1 MTLTKQPTAMSSM
14 HYHHL
19 DAGAEMVTRGGWVLP
34 SRYSTVDEELECIK
48 RTVGL
53 ADISHFGKLR
63 LQGELVELD
72 LGKTI
77 PGYGGTPRGFAVVTS
92 PNKEGLVVA
101 RLASDEYLIVT
112 RTGHSASVA
121 ESITP
126 PGCAHLV
133 DVTSDLGAV
142 RVIGPNAAYVL
153 DSVDQL
159 DLEPEYFPNLSCT
172 QGKVADIHCT
182 IVRRDIG
189 GILSYDLFFGRYYG
203 DHMWESLVHNGLPHG
218 LAPVGMEAMGN
229 IWDDLAQGNQDEE

>member
-1 MTLTKQPTAMSSM
+1 MTLTKPPTAMSSM
-14 HYHHL
+14 HYQHL
-19 DAGAEMVTRGGWVLP
+19 HAGAEMVTRGGWFLP
-34 SRYSTVDEELECIK
+34 SRYSTVDEELACI
-48 RTVGL
+48 RHTAGL
-53 ADISHFGKLR
+53 VDISHFGKIR

-72 LGKTI
+72 FGKTI

-92 PNKEGLVVA
+92 SKKEGMVVA

-112 RTGHSASVA
+112 EAGHSSSVA
-121 ESITP
+121 EGITL

-133 DVTSDLGAV
+133 DVTSDLAAA

-229 IWDDLAQGNQDEE
+229 FWDDLSQADQDAE

>member
-1 MTLTKQPTAMSSM
+1 M
-14 HYHHL
+14 HYQHL
-19 DAGAEMVTRGGWVLP
+19 HAEAEMVTRGGWLLP
-34 SRYSTVDEELECIK
+34 SRYSTVDEELACI
-48 RTVGL
+48 RLTAGL
-53 ADISHFGKLR
+53 VDISHFGKLR

-92 PNKEGLVVA
+92 SKKEGMVVA

-112 RTGHSASVA
+112 EAGHSSNVA
-121 ESITP
+121 ESITL

-133 DVTSDLGAV
+133 DVTSDLAAV

-229 IWDDLAQGNQDEE
+229 FWDDLAHGDQDGE

>member
-1 MTLTKQPTAMSSM
+1 MTLTKPPTAMSPM
-14 HYHHL
+14 HYQHL
-19 DAGAEMVTRGGWVLP
+19 HAEAEMVTRGGWLLP
-34 SRYSTVDEELECIK
+34 SRYSTVDEELACI
-48 RTVGL
+48 RLTAGL
-53 ADISHFGKLR
+53 VDISHFGKLR

-92 PNKEGLVVA
+92 SKKEGMVVA

-112 RTGHSASVA
+112 EAGHSSNVA
-121 ESITP
+121 ESITL

-133 DVTSDLGAV
+133 DVTSDLAAV

-229 IWDDLAQGNQDEE
+229 FWDDLAHGDQDGE

>member
-1 MTLTKQPTAMSSM
+1 M
-14 HYHHL
+14 HYQHL
-19 DAGAEMVTRGGWVLP
+19 HAEAEMVTRGGWLLP
-34 SRYSTVDEELECIK
+34 SRYSTVDEELACI
-48 RTVGL
+48 RLTAGL
-53 ADISHFGKLR
+53 VDISHFGKLR

-77 PGYGGTPRGFAVVTS
+77 PGYGGTPRSFAVVTS
-92 PNKEGLVVA
+92 SKKEGMVVA

-112 RTGHSASVA
+112 EAGHSSNVA
-121 ESITP
+121 ESITL

-133 DVTSDLGAV
+133 DVTSDLAAV

-229 IWDDLAQGNQDEE
+229 FWDDLAHGDQDGE